1 MCLGGS
7 CISSKWFRLNR
18 FQPDEHLTSALRG
31 LNCQLCRRLLQTFF
45 SHATYMNGLSSEFEG
60 STGQNESG
68 IFPGENALLTIP
80 VGNPIVQAIPRT
92 VGMANIIP
100 ISSLGILYNGIRLIS
115 GGFSAFGGV
124 LDQFQEVSAKP
135 ISTG

>member
-1 MCLGGS
+1 
-7 CISSKWFRLNR
+7 
-18 FQPDEHLTSALRG
+18 
-31 LNCQLCRRLLQTFF
+31 
-45 SHATYMNGLSSEFEG
+45 MNGLSSEFEG

-100 ISSLGILYNGIRLIS
+100 ISSLGMLYSGIILIS
-115 GGFSAFGGV
+115 GGLSGFWGDS
-124 LDQFQEVSAKP
+124 DQFQEVPA
-135 ISTG
+135 